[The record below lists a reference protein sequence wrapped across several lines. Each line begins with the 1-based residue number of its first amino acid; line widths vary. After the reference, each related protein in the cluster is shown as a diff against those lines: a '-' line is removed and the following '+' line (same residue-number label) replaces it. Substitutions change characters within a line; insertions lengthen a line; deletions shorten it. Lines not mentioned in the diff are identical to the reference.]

1 MNTTNPR
8 LLYSVEPNSERFIRW
23 LRETS
28 ATAVRFY
35 WELFIS
41 LPVTII
47 AMLLAV
53 IAIVVGIMDIVQHPS
68 PFWSDLLPIGVSF
81 AFLMFSRVRAF
92 LWALLGCFIL
102 WVVLVALLLLPI
114 VGTDYRAVTT
124 TAKIVLGM
132 TYCLPPFLAAIYIDY
147 ARHRKA

>member
-1 MNTTNPR
+1 MNATNPK
-8 LLYSVEPNSERFIRW
+8 LLYSVEPNSERFFRW

-28 ATAVRFY
+28 ATAIRLY

-41 LPVTII
+41 LPVTIF
-47 AMLLAV
+47 AMLFAV

-68 PFWSDLLPIGVSF
+68 RFWHDLLPIVVF
-81 AFLMFSRVRAF
+81 LAFLIFSRVQAF
-92 LWALLGCFIL
+92 FWALLGCFIL

-114 VGTDYRAVTT
+114 VGTDYMAVTT
-124 TAKIVLGM
+124 TAKILLGV
-132 TYCLPPFLAAIYIDY
+132 TYFLPPFIAALYIDY